1 VEKKNTL
8 ITSLIVLDV
17 LILSLITFL
26 FLKNI
31 TLNTT
36 EAKDVVEEVLD
47 IPEIAGVGSKKHFDG
62 IDICYESF
70 CKVISAKEID
80 AWFDQGKLDKRDM
93 YVYLADKIY
102 PVFEKQLGGKITVGN
117 KNGNFVTWLDDEY
130 LDLKDIHL
138 KLEEVLAD
146 MENGLLSATIRLEKK
161 DLPGTDGGYADRYI
175 EVDDSK
181 QRLYAWIDGKV
192 VREIQLSGP
201 KLGYQVFGVFPIV
214 DKGIAPIA
222 PGGKYMPYWM
232 AFYYSPWQESWYGL
246 HALVWWY
253 DDAGQPIYESL
264 GNIGLRKSAGCIRM
278 LLEDSKF
285 LYENFERGDH
295 VLIHE

>member
-1 VEKKNTL
+1 MEKKNTL